1 MKVEGNTIIL
11 SAGEQITI
19 KSQETAQVAQ
29 PVAEPVQTVETA
41 PANGMKFNLINKTNE
56 TVYFSGKLKLYIKQG
71 NTNVW
76 DNDGFE
82 INLCGPD
89 DISDGWPHWR
99 KNSYSL
105 APGQSKELTITEI
118 KKYVGTGTPNIV
130 NTVTESLSK
139 YVGWSFVSTDKD
151 GTFPNISIPAVKL
164 GVSVTENGK
173 VSNSAFILHIKPIN
187 SQVQLDKTYDLII
200 DAIKP
205 GYKPNAD
212 KLYSK

>member
-1 MKVEGNTIIL
+1 MKVNGQTIIL
-11 SAGEQITI
+11 DAGEQITI

-29 PVAEPVQTVETA
+29 PAAEPVQTVETA
-41 PANGMKFNLINKTNE
+41 PANGMKFNLVNKTNE

-89 DISDGWPHWR
+89 DISDGWPHFR
-99 KNSYSL
+99 KNNYSL
-105 APGQSKELTITEI
+105 APGQSKELTVTEI
-118 KKYVGTGTPNIV
+118 KKYVGTGAPNTV
-130 NTVTESLSK
+130 NTVTEHINK
-139 YVGWSFVSTDKD
+139 YIGWQFVSADKD
-151 GTFPNISIPAVKL
+151 GTFPYISIPAVKL
-164 GVSVTENGK
+164 GVSVTDNGK
-173 VSNSAFILHIKPIN
+173 VSNSAFILHVKPI
-187 SQVQLDKTYDLII
+187 SGQIQLGKTYDLII
-200 DAIKP
+200 DTIKP